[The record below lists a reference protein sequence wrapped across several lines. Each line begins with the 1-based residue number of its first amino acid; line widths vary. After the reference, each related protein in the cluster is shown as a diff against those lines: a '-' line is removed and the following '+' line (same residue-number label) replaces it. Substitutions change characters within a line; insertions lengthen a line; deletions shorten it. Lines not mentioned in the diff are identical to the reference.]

1 MPAQRGV
8 FERVL
13 LCGKAGNVTG
23 FTYAGHAQYIVF
35 GVGRVNDLEETL
47 APFSWNR
54 LLLCTSGSHR
64 RNGNAERVLD
74 ALDNLVVAQFD
85 AVKPHVQAEQVQ
97 EVVELAKG
105 RDVDAVVGLGGGSV
119 IGMAKAVTDRLH
131 EARKG
136 ILAREAHPLEPAAV
150 PALILPTT
158 YAGSE
163 MTSVYGVTGPVD
175 GVRRKMTVS
184 GRNIVPRVVVY
195 DPLLT
200 VDMPRELT
208 GTSAMNALA
217 HCFEALY
224 SAKRD
229 PLSTAAALRGIRAI
243 GSTLAN
249 AMADGSNIEARTG
262 LLEGAF
268 LAGSALAQ
276 VQMAIHHGVCH
287 VLGGTAGVPH
297 GVANTIVLPHALR
310 FNRTVAKAELAE
322 AAISL
327 DLANRS
333 EDQLLAAD
341 RVIEWLN
348 QLGLE
353 LGLPKRLSEHGV
365 EESQIPEL
373 ARIAMDGAPV
383 KANPRRV
390 ESQSEMET
398 FLREML

>member
-1 MPAQRGV
+1 
-8 FERVL
+8 
-13 LCGKAGNVTG
+13 VTG
-23 FTYAGHAQYIVF
+23 FSYAGHTQDIVF
-35 GVGRVNDLEETL
+35 GVGVASELEETL

-64 RNGNAERVLD
+64 RNGNAEQVANALGTRV
-74 ALDNLVVAQFD
+74 VGQFD
-85 AVKPHVQAEQVQ
+85 SVKPHVQAEQVQ
-97 EVVELAKG
+97 EVVALAQECE
-105 RDVDAVVGLGGGSV
+105 VDAVVGLGGGSV
-119 IGMAKAVTDRLH
+119 IGMAKAVSDRLH
-131 EARKG
+131 ESRTG
-136 ILAREAHPLEPAAV
+136 TLAREAHPLESVAV
-150 PALILPTT
+150 PTVMLPTT

-163 MTSVYGVTGPVD
+163 MTSVYGVTGPID

-229 PLSTAAALRGIRAI
+229 PLSTAAALRGIRVI
-243 GSTLAN
+243 GLSLAD
-249 AMADGSNIEARTG
+249 AVADGSNIEARTS

-327 DLANRS
+327 DLATRA

-341 RVIEWLN
+341 RVIEWLD

-365 EESQIPEL
+365 EEWQIPEL

-383 KANPRRV
+383 KANPRRL